1 MTINELIEEIK
12 KQHYIPKFEIA
23 IYDFDGNVNETLEFS
38 VDEIDDFYW
47 NIGYVT
53 LRTECTYFE
62 VSLLGQTKNGSN
74 EIVYNLNDIRVTKW
88 EIY

>member
-1 MTINELIEEIK
+1 MTIDEIIEEIK

-47 NIGYVT
+47 NIGYVAIKS
-53 LRTECTYFE
+53 ECTYFE
-62 VSLLGQTKNGSN
+62 LALIGQTENGGN
-74 EIVYNLNDIRVTKW
+74 EIIYNLDDIRITKW
-88 EIY
+88 EN